1 MARGES
7 GRIVLQVDPD
17 LKGELYV
24 ELARRGLTLKAWF
37 TGEVERLLDGG
48 LGMSVAEPP
57 PPRYGLNK
65 VPKAEDPH
73 G

>member
-7 GRIVLQVDPD
+7 GRIVIEVDPT

-37 TGEVERLLDGG
+37 TGEVVRLLAEVDHSAPPTAERAARSDGTD
-48 LGMSVAEPP
+48 S
-57 PPRYGLNK
+57 
-65 VPKAEDPH
+65 EDSKEIR
-73 G
+73 